1 MGTARVAIVTGGGR
15 GIGRAAALRLARDG
29 RDVVI
34 AEVGDFGATVVPEI
48 EALGRRALYV
58 PTDVAD
64 HAAVEAMVAA
74 TLAHFGRL
82 DILVNCAAVLGTET
96 PFLETPDSEYAR
108 ILGINLTGVW
118 HCCRAVLPAML
129 AQQWG
134 RLVTITSNARH
145 GVPALAP
152 YAISKAGVV
161 ALMNSIAN
169 SYAKQGILANCV
181 EPGRA
186 LTDMIVPRFT
196 PEYLANPPGVAIGRY
211 ADPAEVAEVIGVLC
225 SDEITYVV
233 GAVWRVAGTAG

>member
-1 MGTARVAIVTGGGR
+1 MDTARVAVVTGGGR
-15 GIGRAAALRLARDG
+15 GIGRAAALRLAHDG
-29 RDVVI
+29 RDIVI
-34 AEVGDFGATVVPEI
+34 AEVGDFGAAVVPEI

-64 HAAVEAMVAA
+64 YAAVEAMVAA
-74 TLAHFGRL
+74 TLAYFGRL

-196 PEYLANPPGVAIGRY
+196 PEFLSNPPGVAIGRY

-233 GAVWRVAGTAG
+233 GAIWRVAGTAG